1 MYPEKVCYSLLL
13 KKISAVLKQTC
24 LKKYAKKGKLSF
36 ELLLEI
42 SRKE

>member
-13 KKISAVLKQTC
+13 WKISVVLNKVR
-24 LKKYAKKGKLSF
+24 LKKVRQKGNMSF
-36 ELLLEI
+36 EHLLEI

>member
-24 LKKYAKKGKLSF
+24 LKKNAKKGNLSF